1 MFSVWRPSWLPAAG
15 LSSKRLCFKA
25 QSKDSCCWICKGCL
39 RCVCQQG
46 SAGYQQA
53 HLVSGMEAAD
63 AAPLSAGPH
72 AAEAACTH
80 AAGAVPPPPVPAR
93 QAVSKH
99 ASSPAAQAPQG
110 FINTT
115 AMTIQASTQKP
126 RAIPAS
132 PIWLVMP
139 KEVHSSNYEPWILPD
154 DSAGVLST
162 AEQHDAR
169 SSPSPIPGGC
179 CCPADGDVTCWF
191 PPSSPSHP
199 CHHR

>member
-93 QAVSKH
+93 QAVSKP

-110 FINTT
+110 FHQHNRDDNPG
-115 AMTIQASTQKP
+115 QH
-126 RAIPAS
+126 
-132 PIWLVMP
+132 P
-139 KEVHSSNYEPWILPD
+139 KAKSNPCFPNL
-154 DSAGVLST
+154 AC
-162 AEQHDAR
+162 DAK
-169 SSPSPIPGGC
+169 GG
-179 CCPADGDVTCWF
+179 PQLNL
-191 PPSSPSHP
+191 
-199 CHHR
+199 